1 MLVVYLS
8 MILFVMIGISGSGKS
23 TIAQRLLQSINSD
36 NSRTVLISSDNIR
49 EELCGDASD
58 QSKNSQVFELAYS
71 RINDSLSCGNNV
83 IWDATNLAP
92 EDRKEVIRIGRNHN
106 AQLVAIQVITPI
118 SIAIDRNNS
127 RARRVPVRV
136 IWKQQGRYYAATK
149 QEFDRIIT
157 VDVDG
162 IRKY

>member
-1 MLVVYLS
+1 

-23 TIAQRLLQSINSD
+23 TIAQKLLQSLISND
-36 NSRTVLISSDNIR
+36 NGTVLISSDNIR
-49 EELCGDASD
+49 EELCGYASD
-58 QSKNSQVFELAYS
+58 QSKNSQVFELAHK
-71 RINDSLSCGNNV
+71 RIEESLSRNINV

-106 AQLVAIQVITPI
+106 AQLVAIQVVTPI
-118 SIAIDRNNS
+118 SIAIDRNNN
-127 RARRVPVRV
+127 RDRRVPVRV

>member
-1 MLVVYLS
+1 

-23 TIAQRLLQSINSD
+23 TIAQKLLQSLISND
-36 NSRTVLISSDNIR
+36 NGTVLISSDNIR

-58 QSKNSQVFELAYS
+58 QSKNSQVFELAHK
-71 RINDSLSCGNNV
+71 RIEESLSRNINV

-106 AQLVAIQVITPI
+106 AQLVAIQVVTPI
-118 SIAIDRNNS
+118 SIAIDRNNN
-127 RARRVPVRV
+127 RDRRVPVRV

>member
-1 MLVVYLS
+1 

-23 TIAQRLLQSINSD
+23 TIAQKLLQSLLSND
-36 NSRTVLISSDNIR
+36 NGTVLISSDNIR

-58 QSKNSQVFELAYS
+58 QSKNSQVFELAHK
-71 RINDSLSCGNNV
+71 RIEESLSRNINV

-106 AQLVAIQVITPI
+106 AQLVAIQVVTPI
-118 SIAIDRNNS
+118 SIAIDRNNN
-127 RARRVPVRV
+127 RDRRVPVRV

>member
-1 MLVVYLS
+1 
-8 MILFVMIGISGSGKS
+8 MIGISGSGKS
-23 TIAQRLLQSINSD
+23 TIAQKLLQSLLSND
-36 NSRTVLISSDNIR
+36 NGTVLISSDNIR

-58 QSKNSQVFELAYS
+58 QSKNSQVFELAHK
-71 RINDSLSCGNNV
+71 RIEESLSRNINV

-106 AQLVAIQVITPI
+106 AQLVAIQVVTPI
-118 SIAIDRNNS
+118 SIAIDRNNN
-127 RARRVPVRV
+127 RDRRVPVRV

>member
-1 MLVVYLS
+1 
-8 MILFVMIGISGSGKS
+8 MILFIMIGISGSGKS
-23 TIAQRLLQSINSD
+23 TIAQKLLQSLNSND
-36 NSRTVLISSDNIR
+36 NCTVLISSDNIR

-58 QSKNSQVFELAYS
+58 QSKNSQVFELAHK
-71 RINDSLSCGNNV
+71 RIEESLSHNINV

-92 EDRKEVIRIGRNHN
+92 EDRKDVIRIGRTHN
-106 AQLVAIQVITPI
+106 AQLVAIQVVTPI
-118 SIAIDRNNS
+118 SIAINRNNN
-127 RARRVPVRV
+127 RDRRVPVRV

>member
-1 MLVVYLS
+1 ME
-8 MILFVMIGISGSGKS
+8 KS
-23 TIAQRLLQSINSD
+23 TIAQKLLQSLISND
-36 NSRTVLISSDNIR
+36 NGTVLISSDNIR

-58 QSKNSQVFELAYS
+58 QSKNSQVFELAHK
-71 RINDSLSCGNNV
+71 RIEESLSRNINV

-106 AQLVAIQVITPI
+106 AQLVAIQVVTPI
-118 SIAIDRNNS
+118 SIAIDRNNN
-127 RARRVPVRV
+127 RDRRVPVRV

>member
-23 TIAQRLLQSINSD
+23 TIAQKLQHSLTND
-36 NSRTVLISSDNIR
+36 NTHTVIISTDSIR
-49 EELCGDASD
+49 EKLCGDVLD
-58 QSKNSQVFELAYS
+58 MSKNAQVLELAYTQ
-71 RINDSLSCGNNV
+71 IDEALSAGVNV

-92 EDRKEVIRIGRNHN
+92 EDRKEVICIGRKHN
-106 AQLVAIQVITPI
+106 ARLVAIQVVTPI
-118 SIAIDRNNS
+118 SIAIDRNNK
-127 RARRVPVRV
+127 RERKVPTRV